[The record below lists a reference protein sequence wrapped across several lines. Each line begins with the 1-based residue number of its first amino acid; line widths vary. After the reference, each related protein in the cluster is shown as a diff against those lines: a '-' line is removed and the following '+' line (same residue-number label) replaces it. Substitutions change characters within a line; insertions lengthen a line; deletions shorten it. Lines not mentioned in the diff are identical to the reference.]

1 MKQLT
6 IRSLLTL
13 ALSLAFVSPS
23 LAQETGP
30 LLPGRGPAAVE
41 TSVGTAF
48 TFQGYLED
56 TSGPYSGT
64 ADLAFTLW
72 DDPTASDPA
81 NQVGGTVDLAAVQV
95 DQGLFTAELDFGSGA
110 FGSGARYLEIA
121 VDGTMLSPRQS
132 LTPSPY
138 ALALPGLY
146 TDEALP
152 FVGIG
157 REAPIE
163 SREYFGVQ
171 TPAGSGFGGMYV
183 NTGDAD
189 GSPFYGYANDG
200 QLKARHYYQS
210 STNAWVLRFGI
221 TDQLW
226 VKSNGFM
233 GLGTF
238 NPQERLD
245 VQGGVRT
252 RDGLKVT
259 AGTTD
264 GVLVE
269 NALQAGLRVTVAGTD
284 GVHVNSAAQDGL
296 SVNYAGGNGLSVS
309 TADGNGVYVDQAA
322 GDGLRVHAAFLDG
335 LHVADAGDHGV
346 NARTTDSFK
355 YGGRFV
361 NDGDITAVPE
371 GGGLYARSQG
381 APVPDLVLG
390 ANDGTDDDGRIDSD
404 PNYTSSDL
412 FLGSNDDV
420 TIQLDKDNDGENADL
435 KVLNPGGE
443 LVFNVDVGGSA
454 WQPATAFGLAK
465 AAALVQCDGLDSA
478 ILRRGAAPNAPLTT
492 IGAESTDDDACY
504 IDFNFPLTDRFWS
517 VAMADPAS
525 GYVSCRAASG
535 VDDQLRC
542 YITDTCVLPL
552 DCDAEDIMVVVF

>member
-1 MKQLT
+1 MKRTMIALLATLLVILT
-6 IRSLLTL
+6 QAGVAR
-13 ALSLAFVSPS
+13 
-23 LAQETGP
+23 AQEEGP
-30 LLPGRGPAAVE
+30 RLPESSPNAVRS
-41 TSVGTAF
+41 TVGTAF
-48 TFQGYLED
+48 TYQGYLED
-56 TSGPYSGT
+56 TVGPVTGAFDFT
-64 ADLAFTLW
+64 FTLW
-72 DDPTASDPA
+72 DDPTASGA
-81 NQVGGTVDLAAVQV
+81 GNQIGSAAALTGVLVDE
-95 DQGLFTAELDFGSGA
+95 GLFTAELDFGNGA
-110 FGSGARYLEIA
+110 FGGGARYLEIA
-121 VDGTMLSPRQS
+121 VNGATLSPRQP
-132 LTPSPY
+132 LTPSPV

-146 TDEALP
+146 TDESLP
-152 FVGIG
+152 FVGVGRDAPIDS
-157 REAPIE
+157 REA
-163 SREYFGVQ
+163 FGVDA
-171 TPAGSGFGGMYV
+171 PGGGRGGMYV
-183 NTGDAD
+183 NTTDPGAWA
-189 GSPFYGYANDG
+189 FYGYANEG
-200 QLKARHYYQS
+200 QLKAYHYYQPT
-210 STNAWVLRFGI
+210 TNAWVLRFGI

-238 NPQERLD
+238 NPQERLE

-259 AGTTD
+259 AGTLD

-269 NALQAGLRVTVAGTD
+269 NALQAGLRVNVAGTD

-296 SVNYAGGNGLSVS
+296 AVNYAGGNGLSVN
-309 TADGNGVYVDQAA
+309 TADGSGVYVDQAA
-322 GDGLRVHAAFLDG
+322 GDGLRVQGAFLDG

-381 APVPDLVLG
+381 EPVPDLVLG

-404 PNYTSSDL
+404 PAFVSSDL

-454 WQPATAFGLAK
+454 WQQAGAFGLAK

-478 ILRRGAAPNAPLTT
+478 ILRRGAAPDAPLTT
-492 IGAESTDDDACY
+492 IGAESTDEDACY
-504 IDFNFPLTDRFWS
+504 IDFNFTITDRFWAAS
-517 VAMADPAS
+517 MADSAS
-525 GYVSCRAASG
+525 GYVSCRTANG

-542 YITDTCVLPL
+542 FITDTCVLPL
-552 DCDAEDIMVVVF
+552 DCDAENIMVVVY